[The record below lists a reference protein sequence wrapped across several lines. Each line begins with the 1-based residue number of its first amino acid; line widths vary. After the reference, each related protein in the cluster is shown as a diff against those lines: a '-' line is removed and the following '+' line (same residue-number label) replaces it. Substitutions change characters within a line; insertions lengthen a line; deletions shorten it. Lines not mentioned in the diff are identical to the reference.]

1 MASSNALL
9 KDFYFEKSLNSHNIW
24 LPTPAPFFELWKG
37 NQEHQWAIFDLSLEV
52 WVKQRFALG
61 RSSQTME
68 WLPRFRRDFKQALTL
83 YVGGDQSSWE
93 VPQPWWGDC
102 WTVWRFQTMSSC
114 TYIAV
119 NTHWAWLLT
128 QDRELGQVCFLKA
141 FRQILLPIVQ
151 SASLNF
157 TEVCFHLQLLNLSE
171 VLVIFHLFE
180 ETKVSAHNVN

>member
-1 MASSNALL
+1 
-9 KDFYFEKSLNSHNIW
+9 
-24 LPTPAPFFELWKG
+24 
-37 NQEHQWAIFDLSLEV
+37 
-52 WVKQRFALG
+52 
-61 RSSQTME
+61 
-68 WLPRFRRDFKQALTL
+68 
-83 YVGGDQSSWE
+83 
-93 VPQPWWGDC
+93 
-102 WTVWRFQTMSSC
+102 MSSC

-141 FRQILLPIVQ
+141 FQQILLPIVQ

-157 TEVCFHLQLLNLSE
+157 TEVRFHLQLLNLFE